1 MSNILKTVTPD
12 NYQQEVLSSDK
23 PVVVYFKAAWCG
35 PCKQLTPIIEKMA
48 EDNPLVK
55 VVTID
60 CEAHRQFVMGMG
72 VAAVPTL
79 QLIINGEKHYN
90 AIGGM
95 VAPKLSTV
103 FDIAAN
109 HCKSVQTS

>member
-1 MSNILKTVTPD
+1 
-12 NYQQEVLSSDK
+12 
-23 PVVVYFKAAWCG
+23 
-35 PCKQLTPIIEKMA
+35 
-48 EDNPLVK
+48 
-55 VVTID
+55 
-60 CEAHRQFVMGMG
+60 MGMG

-103 FDIAAN
+103 FDMAFMSALAG
-109 HCKSVQTS
+109 T